1 MTHDHDHSGDHGEH
15 DHGHGCKTC
24 CGASDKKE

>member
-24 CGASDKKE
+24 CGASDKKG